1 MSRILLGRDIMK
13 VIVTSDHH
21 LGYANCDK
29 AAFNAFLDELAQE
42 NDLTHFVL
50 LGDVVD
56 MWRRDASGV
65 FLEAQ
70 DTVRKILALKSKG
83 VQVFYVAGN
92 HDYHVLDLSNPNYP
106 ITFSKELTLND
117 GPVTYRFV
125 HGYEFDP
132 EQKTPFMRFLCR
144 VMSDAGGALEN
155 QIWVDFNSLN
165 NIFSKIEPSFVKADI
180 AAIAAK
186 LQRGPEVRL
195 KDSLS
200 KINATAC
207 KQVKPGE
214 VLIFGHTHIPFINKA
229 ENVVNTGSWV
239 KDSDPH
245 NTYVELVGG
254 KPRLFTF
261 GPPKQEITERTD
273 WSGEEGYEETSSTAT
288 QATQKA
294 VSKLRNIFSA
304 NKPTQEN

>member
-1 MSRILLGRDIMK
+1 MVPGEPMR

-21 LGYANCDK
+21 LGYANSDK

-65 FLEAQ
+65 FLEAH
-70 DTVRKILALKSKG
+70 DTLGKILALQSKG

-92 HDYHVLDLSNPNYP
+92 HDYHVLDLLNPNYP
-106 ITFSKELTLND
+106 IQFMKDLSLAD
-117 GPVTYRFV
+117 GPVTYRMV

-132 EQKTPFMRFLCR
+132 EQKTPLMRFLCR
-144 VMSDAGGALEN
+144 VMSDQGGALES

-165 NIFSKIEPSFVKADI
+165 NIFSKIEPSFVKSDI
-180 AAIAAK
+180 AAIAAR

-195 KDSLS
+195 KDSLNR
-200 KINATAC
+200 INATAC
-207 KQVKPGE
+207 QQVKPGE
-214 VLIFGHTHIPFINKA
+214 VLIFGHTHVPFINKK

-245 NTYVELVGG
+245 DTYVELTNG

-261 GPPKQEITERTD
+261 APQKQEITERTD
-273 WSGEEGYEETSSTAT
+273 
-288 QATQKA
+288 
-294 VSKLRNIFSA
+294 F
-304 NKPTQEN
+304 